1 MESNSRSATDMDDHD
16 QYIDLKEISVDFIKA
31 TPASDLELVFKD
43 DAGVKF
49 KSNKFK
55 NSARVVWRPDIH
67 VRTHTSATLIIRRA
81 LFKQSVAEISVK
93 FEPYKLGDSKVV
105 RLEDDNRRVAVTFVY
120 EKHKP
125 VGLWLFPGS
134 RKPLNSV
141 TRVLGSRPTFSNTVV
156 QQHRRR
162 IPEVQFRVLIIGRAN
177 AGKTSILQRIC
188 ETTESPVIHRGWE
201 EVRLDPSMERG
212 EHTIDDELV
221 FSNHK
226 GYVFHDSRG
235 IESGS
240 TEELGILQ
248 AFIRRKCGQRRLR
261 DKLHAIWYCVPMDN
275 QRPQLD
281 LRFFKDICPDGNVP
295 VVVVFTK
302 YDQFQRNVRIH
313 VEDFGSPDDNVS
325 DVAEKQFE
333 KHYLGALDDGVIFVR
348 LENMHKQNMSCD
360 KLIETT
366 AAALNDDIVELMLL
380 VVQRGNLELS
390 IRRALKRV
398 RSHNGTGV
406 KYIIRECL
414 ISFPYIWVSI
424 DSIKL
429 W

>member
-1 MESNSRSATDMDDHD
+1 
-16 QYIDLKEISVDFIKA
+16 
-31 TPASDLELVFKD
+31 
-43 DAGVKF
+43 
-49 KSNKFK
+49 
-55 NSARVVWRPDIH
+55 
-67 VRTHTSATLIIRRA
+67 
-81 LFKQSVAEISVK
+81 
-93 FEPYKLGDSKVV
+93 
-105 RLEDDNRRVAVTFVY
+105 
-120 EKHKP
+120 
-125 VGLWLFPGS
+125 
-134 RKPLNSV
+134 
-141 TRVLGSRPTFSNTVV
+141 
-156 QQHRRR
+156 
-162 IPEVQFRVLIIGRAN
+162 FRVLIIGRAN

-201 EVRLDPSMERG
+201 EVRNPTFSSVNRG

-281 LRFFKDICPDGNVP
+281 LRFFKDICPDVNVP

-333 KHYLGALDDGVIFVR
+333 EHYLRALDDGVRFVR
-348 LENMHKQNMSCD
+348 LEKMHKQNMGCD

-366 AAALNDDIVELMLL
+366 AAALNDDFVELMLL

-390 IRRALKRV
+390 IRRALKR
-398 RSHNGTGV
+398 
-406 KYIIRECL
+406 
-414 ISFPYIWVSI
+414 
-424 DSIKL
+424 
-429 W
+429 